1 MTTLYEALNP
11 EAQEELI
18 RDNVIEFVSVIVTA
32 VPDPDRPDDR
42 LTMKITAEV
51 YADFAPGTPW
61 IDAELEKIRKICAG
75 AAEDITVPVTDALH
89 VALNRNRK
97 SLDGILEGKIGGRP
111 AAWASDPQVMALLG
125 TVLENAR
132 AEVPVWCLAWTV
144 AMADDGF
151 LLVDCED
158 SLSLSRPASVLL
170 PPDRESFFAADES
183 GETRR
188 NILERM
194 RQVNGVVG
202 RMVEVLMNDR

>member
-1 MTTLYEALNP
+1 MTTLYEALDP

-18 RDNVIEFVSVIVTA
+18 RDNVIELVSVIVTA

-42 LTMKITAEV
+42 LSLLIAAEI
-51 YADFAPGTPW
+51 YDEFAPGTPW

-75 AAEDITVPVTDALH
+75 AADDITLPATDALH

-111 AAWASDPQVMALLG
+111 AAWASDPEVMALLG

-132 AEVPVWCLAWTV
+132 AEVPVWELAWTV
-144 AMADDGF
+144 AMADDGL

-158 SLSLSRPASVLL
+158 SLSLPRPASALL
-170 PPDRESFFAADES
+170 SPERDFFVADES
-183 GETRR
+183 GETRK

-202 RMVEVLMNDR
+202 RMVEVLMNDG